1 LPSLLMHRLMVDD
14 FKRVFTNLV
23 ETWDQQFPR
32 SDAPLAADR
41 QAWELLADL
50 NKCCDAP
57 ESGAPNPRRTEGH
70 GDNHLASPLQTC

>member
-1 LPSLLMHRLMVDD
+1 MHRLMVDD

-23 ETWDQQFPR
+23 ETSQKFPR

-50 NKCCDAP
+50 NKLL
-57 ESGAPNPRRTEGH
+57 RR
-70 GDNHLASPLQTC
+70 A

>member
-1 LPSLLMHRLMVDD
+1 MHRLMVDD

-23 ETWDQQFPR
+23 ETSDQKFPR

-50 NKCCDAP
+50 NKLF
-57 ESGAPNPRRTEGH
+57 RR
-70 GDNHLASPLQTC
+70 A